1 MALHKPLRI
10 VVFAVVLSA
19 IAPGT
24 LLGAGVTE
32 RDLLLVVFL
41 PSVAVGL
48 ASAWFAARRPSR
60 PTRWAI
66 DDRRMP

>member
-1 MALHKPLRI
+1 MALQKPLRT
-10 VVFAVVLSA
+10 VAFSMALSA
-19 IAPGT
+19 IAPGV
-24 LLGAGVTE
+24 LLVAGVTE

-48 ASAWFAARRPSR
+48 ASAWFAARRPSM
-60 PTRWAI
+60 PARWAI

>member
-1 MALHKPLRI
+1 MALHQPVRI
-10 VVFAVVLSA
+10 FAFAMALSC
-19 IAPGT
+19 IAPGI
-24 LLGAGVTE
+24 LIVAGVAD

-48 ASAWFAARRPSR
+48 ASAWFAARRPPGPS
-60 PTRWAI
+60 RWAL